1 VHAAVA
7 VTHLITACCNRPSTY
22 AGRFARHALV
32 AAALAGVS
40 LARPASAFASLGGT
54 PASVDAD
61 RVRSQGSLVAI
72 VRTEAFTRHELR
84 TATGTTIREYVS
96 PGGTV
101 FAVTWQGPWLPDLRQ
116 VLGSYFDEYERAI
129 RTRTR
134 RTRGVV
140 QIAEPNFV
148 VVVSGHPR
156 SFSGRAFV
164 PSLAP
169 AGVRAEGLR

>member
-1 VHAAVA
+1 M
-7 VTHLITACCNRPSTY
+7 HLIVTCCNRSS
-22 AGRFARHALV
+22 ARAVRFTRHAVV
-32 AAALAGVS
+32 AAALACVS
-40 LARPASAFASLGGT
+40 LATPASAFASLGGT
-54 PASVDAD
+54 PESVDAD
-61 RVRSQGSLVAI
+61 RLRSQGSLVAI

-116 VLGSYFDEYERAI
+116 VLGSYFDEYERAV

-148 VVVSGHPR
+148 VVTSGHQR

-169 AGVRAEGLR
+169 AGVRADALR

>member
-1 VHAAVA
+1 M
-7 VTHLITACCNRPSTY
+7 HLIVTCCNRSS
-22 AGRFARHALV
+22 ARADRFTRHAVV
-32 AAALAGVS
+32 AAALACVS
-40 LARPASAFASLGGT
+40 LATPASAFASLGGT
-54 PASVDAD
+54 PESVDAD
-61 RVRSQGSLVAI
+61 RLRSQGSLVAI

-116 VLGSYFDEYERAI
+116 VLGSYFDEYERAV

-148 VVVSGHPR
+148 VVTSGHQR

-169 AGVRAEGLR
+169 AGVRAEALR